1 MRAARRDKTVSK
13 HNEKK
18 TRSSTVNIEEGSLRS
33 SIPSPLSQQRGRLRE
48 ERGDS
53 RKSVSDEYAT
63 LYIRAH
69 VLKHRFS
76 FANHTVF
83 KHLRSVL
90 FHCFFQREKIFVAQ
104 SRKVSCE
111 SGAKSL

>member
-18 TRSSTVNIEEGSLRS
+18 NKVI
-33 SIPSPLSQQRGRLRE
+33 
-48 ERGDS
+48 

-83 KHLRSVL
+83 RHLRSVL